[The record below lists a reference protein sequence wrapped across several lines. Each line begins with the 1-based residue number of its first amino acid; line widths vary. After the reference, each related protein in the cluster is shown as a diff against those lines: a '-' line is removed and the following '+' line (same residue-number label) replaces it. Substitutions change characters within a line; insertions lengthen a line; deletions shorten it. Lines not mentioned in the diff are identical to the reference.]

1 MVRKVQAIDNFR
13 TFAVAITKG
22 KTYEVLSQNIFGDYL
37 IIDDNHK
44 EQYCFPY
51 RFVEIVWFKIIN
63 PFQFYY

>member
-13 TFAVAITKG
+13 TFAVTITKG

-37 IIDDNHK
+37 IVDDNHK

-51 RFVEIVWFKIIN
+51 RFVEIV
-63 PFQFYY
+63 